1 MIKVAIYA
9 RYSSDLQREA
19 SIEDQIRVCEER
31 AKREGWKIVN
41 CYTDHAVSGARLM
54 RPGLQMLMQ
63 DGAAGEFTIVLAEA
77 LDPLSRDQEDIA
89 GLYKRLQFA
98 GVGIVTLSEGE
109 ISSLHIGLKGTMN
122 ALFLKDLADKT
133 RRGLRGRVEDGKS
146 GGGLTYGYD
155 VVKKFDSN
163 GEPIRGDRT
172 INEKQAAIV
181 RRIFTKYVAGRSP
194 KRIAFALNREGV
206 PGPSGKAWGPTTIYG
221 HRRRGTGIINN
232 ELYIGRMVWSRLRY
246 IKDPD
251 TGKRVSRLNPE
262 DQWVITEVPELR
274 IVDQDLWDA
283 ANAKQKE
290 LEHETSGFWT
300 KQRPQNLFSFLLKC
314 GGGLSKVFR
323 DHYGCSAARNK
334 GTCQNRM
341 VIRQDDL
348 EKAVLD
354 ALQTHLMDPALC
366 AEFCQEYTRRMN
378 ELRTEHNAAL
388 AGYRAELEK
397 VTKRK
402 QQIFDAIGDGTVRA
416 ASAADELEAVHNR
429 KEELKALLSQTEE
442 IPVLVHPN
450 MAHRYQREVTSLVRA
465 LNEGERRTQAAT
477 LLRSLVEKIVLVPDY
492 AKVGLQVDLYG
503 DLAGILA
510 VATKQDTSL
519 FEYDPLMVQD
529 KMVAGAGSDHN
540 LRPEQVKMVAGTSTY
555 HNLPPGGRPVEL
567 GDVCEIAKQM
577 VLAAVEC
584 AEPQLLFR
592 SAA

>member
-31 AKREGWKIVN
+31 ARREGWKIVN
-41 CYTDHAVSGARLM
+41 HYTDHAVSGASLM

-63 DGAAGEFTIVLAEA
+63 DGSTGKFTMVLAEA
-77 LDPLSRDQEDIA
+77 LDRLSRDQEDIA
-89 GLYKRLQFA
+89 GLYKRMQFA
-98 GVGIVTLSEGE
+98 GVGIFTLSEGE

-163 GEPIRGDRT
+163 GEAIRGDRT
-172 INEKQAAIV
+172 INEQQAAIV
-181 RRIFTKYVAGRSP
+181 RRIFTEYAAGQSP

-232 ELYIGRMVWSRLRY
+232 ELYVGRLVWKRLRY

-262 DQWVITEVPELR
+262 DQWVITEVPDLR

-283 ANAKQKE
+283 AKSKQKE
-290 LEHETSGFWT
+290 LEHETSGFWA

-314 GGGLSKVFR
+314 GECGGGFSKVSR

-334 GTCQNRM
+334 GTCKNRM
-341 VIRQDDL
+341 VIRQDEL
-348 EKAVLD
+348 EQAVLN

-378 ELRTEHNAAL
+378 ELRMEHNASL
-388 AGYRAELEK
+388 TGYRAELDK
-397 VTKRK
+397 LTKRK
-402 QQIFDAIGDGTVRA
+402 KKIIDAIGDGEVRA
-416 ASAADELEAVHNR
+416 AMVKDELEAVHNR
-429 KEELKALLSQTEE
+429 QEELKELLSQTEE

-450 MAHRYQREVTSLVRA
+450 MAHRYQREVTALVHA
-465 LNEGERRTQAAT
+465 LNEGARRTEAAT

-492 AKVGLQVDLYG
+492 ARGGLQVDLYG
-503 DLAGILA
+503 DLAGVLA
-510 VATKQDTSL
+510 VATKQDKSL
-519 FEYDPLMVQD
+519 FEHDPLMVQD
-529 KMVAGAGSDHN
+529 KMVAGAGF
-540 LRPEQVKMVAGTSTY
+540 
-555 HNLPPGGRPVEL
+555 
-567 GDVCEIAKQM
+567 
-577 VLAAVEC
+577 
-584 AEPQLLFR
+584 EPATFR
-592 SAA
+592 L